1 MSKAQGYSD
10 GVRQSDSEE
19 YNNEKYDAE
28 NAGRRD
34 SSTMVHGRKMSRIGP
49 VTIGPVKEVD
59 SYGKLVEMEAENA
72 IKYRTCSWQ
81 KVRKTP
87 SNHRQRRMPATNQSH
102 TDFFQRGGRSSLYAD
117 ALDNPVQIGLFG

>member
-1 MSKAQGYSD
+1 MPKTQDYHD
-10 GVRQSDSEE
+10 GMRASDSDE

-34 SSTMVHGRKMSRIGP
+34 STTVVNGRKMSRIGP
-49 VTIGPVKEVD
+49 VTVGPVQEVD

-81 KVRKTP
+81 KVR
-87 SNHRQRRMPATNQSH
+87 RMP
-102 TDFFQRGGRSSLYAD
+102 SLRI
-117 ALDNPVQIGLFG
+117 LCLLPEPRQL